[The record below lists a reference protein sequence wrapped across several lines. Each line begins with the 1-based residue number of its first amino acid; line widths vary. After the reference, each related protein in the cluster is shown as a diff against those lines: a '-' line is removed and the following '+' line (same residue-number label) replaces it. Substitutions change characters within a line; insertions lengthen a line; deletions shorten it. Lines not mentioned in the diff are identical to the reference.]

1 MDIELCALKHA
12 SVDERVDNAECRLD
26 RHDEEIKALQL
37 GQTATNTRMDNVCD
51 KLDKLIDA
59 IYDVTKTTVGGV
71 IVVGVGF
78 IIWYIQK
85 L

>member
-1 MDIELCALKHA
+1 MENVCDLKHEQIDKH
-12 SVDERVDNAECRLD
+12 SELVDKRLD
-26 RHDEEIKALQL
+26 NHGERLDKLEI

-51 KLDKLIDA
+51 KLDKLADA
-59 IYDVTKTTVGGV
+59 IYDVLKSTAGFIIITGV
-71 IVVGVGF
+71 LF

>member
-1 MDIELCALKHA
+1 MDRELCELKHA
-12 SVDERVDNAECRLD
+12 SVDDRVENAESRLD
-26 RHDEEIKALQL
+26 KHDEEIKALQL

-51 KLDKLIDA
+51 KLDKLINA
-59 IYDVTKTTVGGV
+59 IYDVTKTIVGGV